1 MHCPHL
7 HLCKVRVLHYH
18 SALGAFYTHALH
30 WCKWPHK
37 VQGNGKLDLF
47 SIEVGLSS
55 PSIEAMAALFKPV
68 VLSLAASSYLLKC
81 TKDQSLFLLQ
91 NLTCRCRAAMKTN
104 AAFLAALASL
114 YPACPHRT
122 DQGRLLWSLL
132 ITQHITVW
140 ENRIGGW
147 GNGATCLMFQSN

>member
-37 VQGNGKLDLF
+37 MQGNGKLDLF

-55 PSIEAMAALFKPV
+55 PSIEPMAALFKPV

-114 YPACPHRT
+114 FSQLVLTELTKAGFCGLCSLPST
-122 DQGRLLWSLL
+122 SLFGR
-132 ITQHITVW
+132 I
-140 ENRIGGW
+140 E
-147 GNGATCLMFQSN
+147 